1 MMSHLRVG
9 LSTSFPVFSFLIL
22 HGFLASKFIQ
32 VELGK
37 EESRNFTLM
46 IGRYTSLF
54 LFSSLPDLLLDS

>member
-32 VELGK
+32 VELVHCIM
-37 EESRNFTLM
+37 EF
-46 IGRYTSLF
+46 
-54 LFSSLPDLLLDS
+54 